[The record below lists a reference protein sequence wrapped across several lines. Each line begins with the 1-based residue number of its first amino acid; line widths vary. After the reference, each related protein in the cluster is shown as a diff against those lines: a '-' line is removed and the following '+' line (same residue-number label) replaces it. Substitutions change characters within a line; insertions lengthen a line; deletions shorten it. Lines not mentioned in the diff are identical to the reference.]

1 MTSLLFIVAPSH
13 GTSRRRRRTRLICLA
28 ATDSRLRRPAW
39 AASGRWFE
47 EGAPAAPAMMAKPKY
62 EQAIPFGYQFNPEIY
77 LSDRPKHLISAVTA
91 RHGGPPCRRCRKQDN
106 VKQGDVS

>member
-1 MTSLLFIVAPSH
+1 MRV
-13 GTSRRRRRTRLICLA
+13 G
-28 ATDSRLRRPAW
+28 LRGPRPDV
-39 AASGRWFE
+39 GE
-47 EGAPAAPAMMAKPKY
+47 EGALAARAMMAKPKY

-77 LSDRPKHLISAVTA
+77 LSERPKHLISAVTA

>member
-1 MTSLLFIVAPSH
+1 VSCCNRFT
-13 GTSRRRRRTRLICLA
+13 LA
-28 ATDSRLRRPAW
+28 HHCECNSSQGCAHHARRPAW